1 MTTIVTHLIAGL
13 FVVSTPGGT
22 YLAAD
27 AARSRVRRAIHRRQ
41 TRRAGQLLARIR
53 EHYEAEGTTW

>member
-13 FVVSTPGGT
+13 FVVATPGGT

-27 AARSRVRRAIHRRQ
+27 GARSRVRRAVHRRR
-41 TRRAGQLLARIR
+41 TLRNGQLLARIR
-53 EHYEAEGTTW
+53 EHYEATGTQW